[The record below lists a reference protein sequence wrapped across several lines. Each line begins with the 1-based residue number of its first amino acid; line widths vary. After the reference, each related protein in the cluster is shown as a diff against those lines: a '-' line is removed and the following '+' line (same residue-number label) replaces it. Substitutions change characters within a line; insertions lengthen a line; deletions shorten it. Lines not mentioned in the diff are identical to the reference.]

1 MNGTFILAAG
11 RCDVTRPRR
20 AALEIRLKKGL
31 FVFKVLKS
39 METVQEL
46 V

>member
-11 RCDVTRPRR
+11 RCDVTRPRCS
-20 AALEIRLKKGL
+20 LKIRLKKGL

-39 METVQEL
+39 METVQAL